1 MSATPLASWR
11 DGTAKQAILDF
22 VSNATTQGGPD
33 FVAPA
38 DRIAAFDN
46 DGTLWVEQPLP
57 PQFDFVFGKWAQ
69 EIKADPALAQ
79 QQPYKAILERDPGF
93 FQGLATQEPEVVAAL
108 LAAFGRSWA
117 GTTPGEFEAQVREW
131 TTTAKQPKLGVSYL
145 DLVYKPCW
153 NCSNCCKPTDPGV
166 RLLRRWPGLHA
177 GLRRGN
183 LGCEQGKRDRVRC
196 RVHLHR
202 RRRDRPR

>member
-1 MSATPLASWR
+1 MTRRCSEAAPVRSEADERDTTCQLARR
-11 DGTAKQAILDF
+11 DGQAGDSGLHRGCDDRGRTRL
-22 VSNATTQGGPD
+22 SRA
-33 FVAPA
+33 A

-69 EIKADPALAQ
+69 EVKADPALAQ

-131 TTTAKQPKLGVSYL
+131 MA
-145 DLVYKPCW
+145 
-153 NCSNCCKPTDPGV
+153 
-166 RLLRRWPGLHA
+166 
-177 GLRRGN
+177 
-183 LGCEQGKRDRVRC
+183 RVK
-196 RVHLHR
+196 
-202 RRRDRPR
+202 